1 MSEWIEQD
9 HMDDNHLYV
18 HLKNPELLDY
28 PFWSI
33 IERWFCLPCMLTNEK
48 TASMVYAIEGYIP
61 LHDFLS
67 QYVFEKEEGYIF
79 LHQLF
84 EQAIAS
90 NRNKPVLFD
99 PDYVFVSSF
108 GDRFAFVVVPIQ
120 ISNWMFQKDMS
131 EKWVEYI
138 AKTMQTTTA
147 FEIPGF
153 LLKFLKSAEFSL
165 PNLVLGLD
173 NIRNLYYPKSYFSL
187 KTRECRHLKSKNPY
201 KLSIKRSL
209 LNLFWK
215 KKHSFYK

>member
-1 MSEWIEQD
+1 M
-9 HMDDNHLYV
+9 
-18 HLKNPELLDY
+18 
-28 PFWSI
+28 
-33 IERWFCLPCMLTNEK
+33 
-48 TASMVYAIEGYIP
+48 
-61 LHDFLS
+61 
-67 QYVFEKEEGYIF
+67 
-79 LHQLF
+79 HQLF

-90 NRNKPVLFD
+90 NRNKPVLLIRI
-99 PDYVFVSSF
+99 YVFVSGF

-173 NIRNLYYPKSYFSL
+173 NIRMLYYPKNSL
-187 KTRECRHLKSKNPY
+187 FQHRRIQTFKVNEPIQAFHRNQPVESSSER
-201 KLSIKRSL
+201 
-209 LNLFWK
+209 
-215 KKHSFYK
+215 

>member
-18 HLKNPELLDY
+18 HLKNPELLDL
-28 PFWSI
+28 SI
-33 IERWFCLPCMLTNEK
+33 FDRLSNDDFCLPCMLTNEK

-90 NRNKPVLFD
+90 NRNKPVLFA

-108 GDRFAFVVVPIQ
+108 GDRFAFVVVPFKYRTGCFKRIC
-120 ISNWMFQKDMS
+120 QKNGWS
-131 EKWVEYI
+131 TSQK
-138 AKTMQTTTA
+138 QCRLQ
-147 FEIPGF
+147 P
-153 LLKFLKSAEFSL
+153 LLKFL
-165 PNLVLGLD
+165 D
-173 NIRNLYYPKSYFSL
+173 
-187 KTRECRHLKSKNPY
+187 
-201 KLSIKRSL
+201 
-209 LNLFWK
+209 
-215 KKHSFYK
+215 FY

>member
-1 MSEWIEQD
+1 
-9 HMDDNHLYV
+9 
-18 HLKNPELLDY
+18 
-28 PFWSI
+28 
-33 IERWFCLPCMLTNEK
+33 MLTNEK

-99 PDYVFVSSF
+99 LDYVFVSSF

-138 AKTMQTTTA
+138 AKTMRTTTA

-173 NIRNLYYPKSYFSL
+173 NIRKFIIIRKSFLSL

-215 KKHSFYK
+215 KNTAFTSKSRFLCLLIMRSRKICIVQ

>member
-1 MSEWIEQD
+1 M
-9 HMDDNHLYV
+9 
-18 HLKNPELLDY
+18 
-28 PFWSI
+28 
-33 IERWFCLPCMLTNEK
+33 
-48 TASMVYAIEGYIP
+48 
-61 LHDFLS
+61 S
-67 QYVFEKEEGYIF
+67 QYVFENEEGYIF

-99 PDYVFVSSF
+99 PDYVFVSGF

-173 NIRNLYYPKSYFSL
+173 NIRTLYYPKNSLFSN
-187 KTRECRHLKSKNPY
+187 TGVYRHLKSKNPY
-201 KLSIKRSL
+201 KLFIEINL
-209 LNLFWK
+209 LNLVRK
-215 KKHSFYK
+215 IKHSSYKFK